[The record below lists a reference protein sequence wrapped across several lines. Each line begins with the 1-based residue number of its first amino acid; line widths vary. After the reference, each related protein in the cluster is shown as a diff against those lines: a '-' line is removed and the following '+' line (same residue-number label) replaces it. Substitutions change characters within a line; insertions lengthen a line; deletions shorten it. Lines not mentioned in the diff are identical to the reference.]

1 MAIKRDKQIE
11 KIKVA
16 VDVALYYFT
25 IYTVLN
31 LLTEIIKTLFYKNY
45 GIKFWEILFLLQYEV
60 YAVVISF
67 LAIISSVIKRKV
79 HVSISIDSKLLLY
92 IIVGFLLI
100 VDGVTNIPSHISRI
114 SNLYH
119 SASTVQGEKDILMNS
134 MYLTIVPI
142 ASTVIQIGIGAY
154 FTLMTIK
161 RDKQIGETH

>member
-1 MAIKRDKQIE
+1 MLSLQFEVFAGAI
-11 KIKVA
+11 
-16 VDVALYYFT
+16 F
-25 IYTVLN
+25 
-31 LLTEIIKTLFYKNY
+31 
-45 GIKFWEILFLLQYEV
+45 
-60 YAVVISF
+60 F

-100 VDGVTNIPSHISRI
+100 VDGVTRIPLNIPRI
-114 SNLYH
+114 SYLYH
-119 SASTVQGEKDILMNS
+119 SVSTVQGAKDIVMNS
-134 MYLTIVPI
+134 IYLTIIPI